1 MTETNGSEVES
12 PLTIE
17 RARELLQQ
25 HIARLNAEQ
34 YQIGRIFNEVVD
46 KRVARVGTH
55 KSAMKHLGPALKALS
70 EKDVSRARVA
80 AWRFSEAVFVKYG
93 VRRLSTLV
101 QYGKR
106 RRREWKDGEPGQMLM
121 WVPGEDGYLKEK
133 PFPECSPEEV
143 GRAVANSLQKEA
155 IPIPRLDEYCIH
167 LLREGIRKRF
177 SEDSS
182 VSVKAIVREGRT
194 HITLKDVSV
203 TELKMLA
210 HAILDS
216 IGPIE
221 HETYRRTVVP
231 PVRLE
236 PRAAASLH
244 CFHAASASAYST
256 PRALMS
262 R

>member
-1 MTETNGSEVES
+1 MMG
-12 PLTIE
+12 
-17 RARELLQQ
+17 Q
-25 HIARLNAEQ
+25 IANPPDIVLP
-34 YQIGRIFNEVVD
+34 I
-46 KRVARVGTH
+46 
-55 KSAMKHLGPALKALS
+55 
-70 EKDVSRARVA
+70 DV
-80 AWRFSEAVFVKYG
+80 
-93 VRRLSTLV
+93 
-101 QYGKR
+101 
-106 RRREWKDGEPGQMLM
+106 
-121 WVPGEDGYLKEK
+121 
-133 PFPECSPEEV
+133 
-143 GRAVANSLQKEA
+143 N
-155 IPIPRLDEYCIH
+155 
-167 LLREGIRKRF
+167 GIRKRF

-244 CFHAASASAYST
+244 CFHAASASAT
-256 PRALMS
+256 ALRAP
-262 R
+262 